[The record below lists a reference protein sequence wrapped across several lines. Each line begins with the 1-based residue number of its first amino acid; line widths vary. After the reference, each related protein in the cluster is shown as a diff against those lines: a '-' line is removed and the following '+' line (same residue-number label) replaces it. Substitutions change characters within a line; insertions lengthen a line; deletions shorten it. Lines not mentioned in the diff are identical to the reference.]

1 MSHWLRAVEGFKA
14 DDWYDP
20 YTTLNEMPEPVPLE
34 ILKDIQIAA
43 IKNNNASKEKEIEQ
57 LNNFLNGLRKEYNNF
72 PGDKEFFQAFLSR
85 LNTGFSQVT
94 EGTKPNPEFISEYEK
109 DITDFVD
116 MIATYSGKEIPES
129 ISHGLQ
135 RIVAH
140 MEGGDF
146 YGFIKRKT
154 QFWEDIGTW
163 ILSCS
168 GFHTIGTGPMIDTA
182 GKQLIQDSVGYLS
195 ENLPTEV
202 VNLGGPLNV
211 QMRFTGTKNK
221 KDIAKNKTLYEY
233 LLKEAKEKVGADSI
247 QFQKNG
253 YVNFN
258 IDGNISGFNDL
269 IQQANHELDRKI
281 TVKINDTLKEKIA
294 EGLSVQAKS
303 GAHQSLLNNMKRDQI
318 DSAQLKAWDD
328 YLSILDSFYTTY
340 GDNFE
345 DVPSE
350 EISAYANWIFSQH
363 LAETTLG
370 KNTFFLSHYGFST
383 LDDIMDQNG
392 IMFTLAPSPN
402 TMGLVC
408 STGVFNIEETSA

>member
-1 MSHWLRAVEGFKA
+1 MRHWLRKIEGFKT
-14 DDWYDP
+14 DEWYDP
-20 YTTLNEMPEPVPLE
+20 YTVLNKMPEPIPLE
-34 ILKDIQIAA
+34 NLKNIQIAA
-43 IKNNNASKEKEIEQ
+43 IQNNNESKEKEIEQ

-109 DITDFVD
+109 SITNFVD
-116 MIATYSGKEIPES
+116 IIATYSGQEIPES
-129 ISHGLQ
+129 ISYDLQ

-140 MEGGDF
+140 MENGNF
-146 YGFIKRKT
+146 YGFIKRKS

-168 GFHTIGTGPMIDTA
+168 GFHAIGTGPMIDAA

-195 ENLPTEV
+195 ENLPTGAT
-202 VNLGGPLNV
+202 NSGGFLNIK
-211 QMRFTGTKNK
+211 MRFTGTK
-221 KDIAKNKTLYEY
+221 DIAQNKILYEY

-247 QFQKNG
+247 QFQKDG
-253 YVNFN
+253 YVSFN
-258 IDGNISGFNDL
+258 IDGNISGFTDL
-269 IQQANHELDRKI
+269 IEQANHELDRKI

-318 DSAQLKAWDD
+318 NSAQLKAWDD
-328 YLSILDSFYTTY
+328 YLAILDSFYIAY
-340 GDNFE
+340 GDSFE
-345 DVPSE
+345 DIPSE
-350 EISAYANWIFSQH
+350 EISAYANWIFSKH

-402 TMGLVC
+402 TIGLVC
-408 STGVFNIEETSA
+408 STGVFDIEETSI